1 MAKSLSELSK
11 LNRGQ
16 LVRMTKDDLI
26 ESIMSIQGQ
35 DETLL
40 LTLTGKLDTLTS
52 EIASLKVAVTS
63 PESVINKKLENLQ
76 AQVDKQ
82 AEIMSKQQRFLETLD
97 RKERESNLVFLGV
110 PDENESL
117 DGRTTDE
124 RKVTKILEQIGVNEN
139 IRSHR
144 RLGNSAGDRKRP
156 ILVTV
161 ASKDVRDK
169 ILEKTKAL
177 KEAGEVY
184 HRIYIKRDVHPSVRA
199 EWKRLRE
206 AERKEKERPENVG
219 CVIRLDTKERN
230 LYRDRVIIDTWK
242 QQFF

>member
-1 MAKSLSELSK
+1 MSKSLAELSK
-11 LNRGQ
+11 MNRGQ
-16 LVRMTKDDLI
+16 LGRMTKDDLI

-35 DETLL
+35 DDTLV
-40 LTLTGKLDTLTS
+40 LTLTGKLDALVA
-52 EIASLKVAVTS
+52 EFASLKTAVTS

-82 AEIMSKQQRFLETLD
+82 AEIISKQQRFLETLD
-97 RKERESNLVFLGV
+97 RKERESNLVLLGV

-117 DGRTTDE
+117 DGSTTDE
-124 RKVTKILEQIGVNEN
+124 TKVSKILGKIGVDEN

-144 RLGNSAGDRKRP
+144 RLGNSVGDRKRP

-169 ILEKTKAL
+169 ILEKTRVL
-177 KEAGEVY
+177 KESGEVY
-184 HRIYIKRDVHPSVRA
+184 SRIYIKRDVHPSVRA

-206 AERKEKERPENVG
+206 VERKEKERPENVG
-219 CVIRLDTKERN
+219 CVVRLDTRERK
-230 LYRDRVIIDTWK
+230 LYRDGVVIDSWS